1 MVDGDPS
8 LAEKD
13 QHHYKARPKR
23 KPLTAAG
30 RRLAG
35 ILLLLVVNFVWVGSA
50 ESTRY
55 LFSDLHFERPF
66 FTTYVKSLMFM
77 LFLIK
82 SCFKKNEKSTAT
94 EGGDYSKLE
103 NSSDSETDSFEIE
116 SLTPAEFEPLHF
128 TDTESDRPPTP
139 LKPKSISLFDE
150 IDGEEEDEI
159 FGNFTEKDKFS
170 PPPLSTTAAESSTSN
185 KSLASRVRDKT
196 RRVKFALFRE
206 VRRLPASIAFEARL
220 ARFSYNRTAGPFDN
234 CSKSPFLTY
243 LFLFA
248 PLWFISST
256 TYQGALVFDD
266 VSFVTLISSSSS
278 LFILIFG
285 ALNPKRNSDRFSY
298 LKLFLVLL
306 NLSGV
311 AFVSELSGTTW
322 GLILSI
328 SSAFCYAAFLH
339 SFSSVS
345 GSHGKVDRALM
356 FGSMGLFSIFACTPI
371 IIIAHYTGVEKQLPL
386 PTQQQMAFVVL
397 NGLIGSIFADYLWI
411 WATELTSSL
420 ISSLSLT
427 LSIPLSF
434 VADSILRGQTPTF
447 AQIIASFPIMISFI
461 GASLIQ
467 NTNGKTKSKVKIR
480 TGGGETESANLITEA
495 EEQL

>member
-1 MVDGDPS
+1 METDVNTLPLPTDPV
-8 LAEKD
+8 AYDPAKNEV
-13 QHHYKARPKR
+13 
-23 KPLTAAG
+23 
-30 RRLAG
+30 RLCYD
-35 ILLLLVVNFVWVGSA
+35 VGSA

-55 LFSDLHFERPF
+55 LFSDLHFQRPF
-66 FTTYVKSLMFM
+66 FTTYIKSLMFT

-82 SCFKKNEKSTAT
+82 SCLKNDDEKSVTAADGST
-94 EGGDYSKLE
+94 NYSKLE
-103 NSSDSETDSFEIE
+103 EQTESEEESDGFEIE

-128 TDTESDRPPTP
+128 TDDTESDRPPTP
-139 LKPKSISLFDE
+139 IRSKSISLFDE
-150 IDGEEEDEI
+150 MDESDDG
-159 FGNFTEKDKFS
+159 FGNFTEKDKYS
-170 PPPLSTTAAESSTSN
+170 PPPLSTAAEASSSN
-185 KSLASRVRDKT
+185 KSLAAKVRDKT

-206 VRRLPASIAFEARL
+206 VRRMPASIAFEARL
-220 ARFSYNRTAGPFDN
+220 ARFSYNRTAGPCDN

-248 PLWFISST
+248 PLWFLSST

-285 ALNPKRNSDRFSY
+285 ALNPQKNSDRFSY
-298 LKLFLVLL
+298 LKLFLVLM
-306 NLSGV
+306 NLCGV
-311 AFVSELSGTTW
+311 GFISELSGTTW

-339 SFSSVS
+339 SFSTISS
-345 GSHGKVDRALM
+345 TRGKVDRALM
-356 FGSMGLFSIFACTPI
+356 FGSMGLFSIFACTPVI
-371 IIIAHYTGVEKQLPL
+371 LIAHYTGIERQIPL

-397 NGLIGSIFADYLWI
+397 TGLIGSIFADYLWI
-411 WATELTSSL
+411 WATELTSPL

-434 VADSILRGQTPTF
+434 VADSLLRGTTPTF
-447 AQIIASFPIMISFI
+447 AQIISSFPIMISFI

-467 NTNGKTKSKVKIR
+467 NTNGKTKTKVKIR
-480 TGGGETESANLITEA
+480 KSGGGTESANLITNNEA